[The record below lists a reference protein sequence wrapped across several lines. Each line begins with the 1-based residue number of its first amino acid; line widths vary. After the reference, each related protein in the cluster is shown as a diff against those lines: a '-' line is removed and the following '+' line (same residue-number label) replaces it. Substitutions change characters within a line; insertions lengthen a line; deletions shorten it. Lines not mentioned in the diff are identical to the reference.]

1 MVNANTWHVLQ
12 YHMTRGRLTLKFCK
26 WFENTRFKIP
36 RQRDELHL
44 SDNPT
49 GTALADLVG
58 DNSVGTTRVPV
69 IGTTRDHPPPI
80 QSAPFGEGRG
90 PECAFP

>member
-1 MVNANTWHVLQ
+1 
-12 YHMTRGRLTLKFCK
+12 MTRGRLTLKFCK
-26 WFENTRFKIP
+26 WFENTRFKIL

-58 DNSVGTTRVPV
+58 DNSVGATRALGARLTKRRTLAVLEL
-69 IGTTRDHPPPI
+69 
-80 QSAPFGEGRG
+80 A
-90 PECAFP
+90 ECAFP

>member
-1 MVNANTWHVLQ
+1 
-12 YHMTRGRLTLKFCK
+12 MTRGRLILKFCK
-26 WFENTRFKIP
+26 WFENTRFKIL

-58 DNSVGTTRVPV
+58 DNSVGATHVPV
-69 IGTTRDHPPPI
+69 ISTTRDHPPPV
-80 QSAPFGEGRG
+80 QSASFGEGWSLAQSTPQPGGRY
-90 PECAFP
+90 PQSPFSP